1 MDKLLVIDGKA
12 EKSTKRCMGNGNI
25 RQPYFGTPGCGDLI
39 FGILGEAG
47 VTGLDV
53 DILKT
58 RRSPVI
64 VTNRQK

>member
-1 MDKLLVIDGKA
+1 MGKLLVIDRKA
-12 EKSTKRCMGNGNI
+12 EKSTKRCIGNI

-39 FGILGEAG
+39 FAILGEAG

-58 RRSPVI
+58 RRSPAI
-64 VTNRQK
+64 VTNR